1 MEPRLCL
8 RSPLKLPVTIVFND
22 KKIDCTSRDF
32 SLGGMYLETD
42 DSFVSMGTE
51 AILSFSLHQD
61 NRPKRHHLN
70 AKVTHTKADG
80 IGISFQRVGKA
91 SFHTLQEL
99 LKFTRQQNLH

>member
-8 RSPLKLPVTIVFND
+8 RSPLKLPITIAFND

-42 DSFVSMGTE
+42 DSFVSMGSD
-51 AILSFSLHQD
+51 AILSFSLHHD
-61 NRPKRHHLN
+61 NLQKRHHLN
-70 AKVTHTKADG
+70 VKVAHTKADG
-80 IGISFQRVGKA
+80 IGISFQQVDKA
-91 SFHTLQEL
+91 AFHTLQEL

>member
-8 RSPLKLPVTIVFND
+8 RSPLKLPVTVVFND

-51 AILSFSLHQD
+51 ATLSFYLHQG
-61 NRPKRHHLN
+61 NHQKRHHLN
-70 AKVTHTKADG
+70 AKVAHTKADG
-80 IGISFQRVGKA
+80 IGISFQQVDKT
-91 SFHTLQEL
+91 SFHTLQKL